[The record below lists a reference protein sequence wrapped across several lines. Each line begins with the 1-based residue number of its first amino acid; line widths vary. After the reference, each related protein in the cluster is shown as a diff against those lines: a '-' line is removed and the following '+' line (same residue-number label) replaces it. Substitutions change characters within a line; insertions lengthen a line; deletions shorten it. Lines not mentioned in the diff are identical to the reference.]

1 MYHHVYEIHQS
12 PNAAEEAIKN
22 ILDGSFDGELIWGV
36 MTYSDFRAPGFFP
49 ERMNDGH
56 LVSFITHKDSKVAT
70 IQCGPE
76 GRLHGQGF
84 TGKALVTREVLENMF
99 RTGAVVADGEGHD
112 RLLQKQ
118 RQRND
123 EARAQSILYHQ
134 GLANLRAQMLA
145 DAEPGRKPILS
156 LILERIESK
165 CIHVGAPTLE
175 VIAEMDAEKLSR
187 LLHDM
192 LENPFVADLSIGRE
206 ASLAMIDQAVT
217 ESTASR
223 GM

>member
-1 MYHHVYEIHQS
+1 MYHHVYEIHES

-36 MTYSDFRAPGFFP
+36 MTYSDFRSPGFFP

-56 LVSFITHKDSKVAT
+56 LVSFITHKDSRVAT
-70 IQCGPE
+70 IECGPE

-99 RTGAVVADGEGHD
+99 RTGAVIADGEGHD

-123 EARAQSILYHQ
+123 EAHAQSMVYHQ
-134 GLANLRAQMLA
+134 GLADLRTQMLA
-145 DAEPGRKPILS
+145 TAEPAKKPIMS
-156 LILERIESK
+156 LIFERIDAKS
-165 CIHVGAPTLE
+165 IHVGATTLE
-175 VIAEMDAEKLSR
+175 VIAGMDVKDLSK

-192 LENPFVADLSIGRE
+192 HENPFMADLSIGRE
-206 ASLAMIDQAVT
+206 ASVALLDREVA
-217 ESTASR
+217 ESTSTHR
-223 GM
+223 I